1 MKGKKYK
8 VTAITH
14 KADNPPVEWIYYSE
28 SALTKTECEIR
39 FYKSK
44 ETGRSFGEKVR
55 LGNFICTFLNRKLIM
70 TCRHDIRTLTWAEL
84 SDAAMEADICWFF

>member
-14 KADNPPVEWIYYSE
+14 KADNQPVEWIYYSE

-39 FYKSK
+39 FTNLKK
-44 ETGRSFGEKVR
+44 QVALLVR
-55 LGNFICTFLNRKLIM
+55 KYAWEI
-70 TCRHDIRTLTWAEL
+70 L
-84 SDAAMEADICWFF
+84 SVHS